1 MALLARFGCGCNV
14 RVEIPA
20 PPEVACAQH
29 GARARLVNTPNGQVR
44 YVAVPLFQAPD
55 DTPPVD
61 ESTGRDPTGGN
72 LGILRHNM

>member
-1 MALLARFGCGCNV
+1 MALLARFACGCTL

-29 GARARLVNTPNGQVR
+29 AARARLISMPNGQVR
-44 YVAVPLFQAPD
+44 YVALLQASD

-61 ESTGRDPTGGN
+61 VSTVHDPTGGI
-72 LGILRHNM
+72 LGIQRHNM